1 MATLF
6 VTGLPL
12 RLEKHNF
19 SPNSLNILKTSNHLI
34 GESRKVILS
43 ILSFIGDKNKSFSLL
58 NEHSKYDEKKELLNL
73 IKAKDISVL
82 FSDIGT
88 PCVADPGYD
97 FIDMCYN
104 NNIKILSLPGP
115 SCITSELSIAGF
127 YSEKFFFAGYPP
139 IEKGERK
146 NFFIELNRTRET
158 TVFIE
163 RPYCMKNL
171 LKDLQYIKDKR
182 MAITYNIGSHDEITI
197 RGNINNI
204 KNKLINMPKAPFT
217 VVVEGIK

>member
-12 RLEKHNF
+12 TLEKNSFSHN
-19 SPNSLNILKTSNHLI
+19 SINILKTSNHLI

-43 ILSFIGDKNKSFSLL
+43 ILSFIGDKNKTFSLL
-58 NEHSKYDEKKELLNL
+58 NEHSKYDEKKELIDL
-73 IKAKDISVL
+73 IKAKDICVL

-97 FIDMCYN
+97 FVDMCYN
-104 NNIKILSLPGP
+104 NNIEILSFPGP
-115 SCITSELSIAGF
+115 SCITTGLSISGF
-127 YSEKFFFAGYPP
+127 YSEKFTFLGYPP
-139 IEKGERK
+139 IDKGERK
-146 NFFIELNRTRET
+146 KFFIELNGAKET

-163 RPYCMKNL
+163 RPYCMKYL

-182 MAITYNIGSHDEITI
+182 MVIAYNIGSHDEITI